1 MGHGGM
7 LYSLP
12 SRELIADSLS
22 IWSTLTAPT
31 PWSASL
37 TAKNHPGD
45 ADGFPAPEYS
55 GDLCSGGPM
64 EAGKTK
70 LSDQIIKLDWL
81 MR

>member
-12 SRELIADSLS
+12 SRELIAIPLS

-37 TAKNHPGD
+37 MRQNHPGD

-55 GDLCSGGPM
+55 GDFVSGGPM

-70 LSDQIIKLDWL
+70 LSDQIINSIWL